1 MNAPDFLNVNKYVKQ
16 KKKKK
21 IPLHSLKTM
30 CLWDKSGLCICT
42 LCCTPSQ
49 GAWNSDG
56 GKQKASEWAGGREN
70 DQIWILENRAGEE
83 PGLEGDKGQEVN
95 STVNCSGSY

>member
-1 MNAPDFLNVNKYVKQ
+1 MSR
-16 KKKKK
+16 KKKK

-70 DQIWILENRAGEE
+70 DQIWIPENRAGEE

-95 STVNCSGSY
+95 STVNCSGSYWPVSNESP